1 MPEAIEIKGLTK
13 KYNNFQLGP
22 LDLVIPTGCLVGYIG
37 ENGAGK
43 TTTLKAILGL
53 IKPDSGEIKLL
64 GQTLPLK
71 DPKLMNR
78 VGVVFDDLHLPGE
91 MSVKEAGKYASLSF
105 DSWQEELFQEF
116 LHNFKLP
123 SKQKLKNLSRG
134 MKVKLSLALALSHEA
149 ELLILDE
156 ATSGL
161 DPVIRDEI
169 LDLLLAF
176 LQEENHSVL
185 ISSHILSDLEKA
197 ADYIAFLHQGKIL
210 FMEEKDQLVERYAL
224 CSVDNATAEAL
235 DPAAIVGRRKHA
247 FGQDQL
253 PDFIDCFCSLE
264 RLRRTQAYVDNPAS
278 GFCFFTHFPQLCE
291 LYGRRAGRLP

>member
-123 SKQKLKNLSRG
+123 SK
-134 MKVKLSLALALSHEA
+134 
-149 ELLILDE
+149 
-156 ATSGL
+156 
-161 DPVIRDEI
+161 
-169 LDLLLAF
+169 
-176 LQEENHSVL
+176 
-185 ISSHILSDLEKA
+185 
-197 ADYIAFLHQGKIL
+197 
-210 FMEEKDQLVERYAL
+210 
-224 CSVDNATAEAL
+224 
-235 DPAAIVGRRKHA
+235 
-247 FGQDQL
+247 
-253 PDFIDCFCSLE
+253 
-264 RLRRTQAYVDNPAS
+264 
-278 GFCFFTHFPQLCE
+278 
-291 LYGRRAGRLP
+291 